1 MSELLIKGYEFKI
14 DFWLGTPH
22 LIRSKINKEDV
33 LIKKK
38 KKSRKSK
45 KTTSLNKDL
54 NDTNHIKDI

>member
-1 MSELLIKGYEFKI
+1 MSELLIKGYKFKI

-38 KKSRKSK
+38 KKKVEKVK
-45 KTTSLNKDL
+45 KQL
-54 NDTNHIKDI
+54 H